1 MSDPQKLM
9 QLAPRVLAALAETDL
24 SLLEQAAVLRLAA
37 EACNQAQG
45 LVEIAAIIAKQ
56 RGKP

>member
-9 QLAPRVLAALAETDL
+9 QHAPRAIAALAETDL
-24 SLLEQAAVLRLAA
+24 SLLEQAAVLRIAA
-37 EACNQAQG
+37 EACSQAQS